1 MILKGSLNTTIDLSR
16 GKSFGRNPLPKP
28 WSEPLIDRA
37 LEDGGVLNL
46 LEEPEALKDLYP
58 FQ

>member
-1 MILKGSLNTTIDLSR
+1 MILKGSLDTTMDQSR
-16 GKSFGRNPLPKP
+16 RNPFGRNPLLQA
-28 WSEPLIDRA
+28 WNGPLIDRA

-46 LEEPEALKDLYP
+46 LEEPEALEELYP

>member
-1 MILKGSLNTTIDLSR
+1 MILKGSLDTTIDLSR
-16 GKSFGRNPLPKP
+16 GNPFGRNPLPKP
-28 WSEPLIDRA
+28 KSEPLIDRA

-46 LEEPEALKDLYP
+46 LEEPEALIELYP

>member
-1 MILKGSLNTTIDLSR
+1 MILKWSLDTTKNQSR
-16 GKSFGRNPLPKP
+16 GNPFGRNPFPKP

-46 LEEPEALKDLYP
+46 LEEPEALEELYP
-58 FQ
+58 FH